1 MSDSQPPQDNDLAA
15 GTKIGFYEVV
25 GRTDAAGRVI
35 TRVGLGGFGSLYRV
49 RRENTDYAL
58 KMSKLKMSELG
69 AADRKY
75 HEDRFRRE
83 VSILLALSHPNIVRV
98 HAFDC
103 WPTRDGHPFLIMD
116 FVDGE
121 RLYEWQRKLAPSLR
135 SICDVFIKTALAL
148 HELHRHGIFHR
159 DIKSDNLV
167 VRPDGE
173 PVLLD
178 MGIARSGSNFTVTAE
193 RSVLGT
199 FAHFS
204 PEQSRCYLSEEFQ
217 RGERRFEQTAQS
229 ELHSIGYMLYE
240 VVTGRAPFPLGE
252 DEFALMRAIAHAI
265 PVPPSMVNPRVP
277 GALDSVVMRLLEK
290 DPLQRPESGQVL
302 ATDLDRLVADASDGS
317 WDAPF
322 DVPVP
327 LAHDAPM
334 PPSRRYA
341 ARAMSDERGAPK
353 KPVSAERPVASP
365 AAPARAASVEKL
377 QPPELDGRFSPP
389 TVDKSPFQSP
399 VPSVPAHVAA
409 PAAAA
414 AQAHTLQGEMAKV
427 AAKLGTASR
436 SAQRSRVTQVA
447 LVLGVLVVIG
457 GVLALM
463 SQGAKMPKPRNL
475 LAEVQ
480 KNEKAAALD
489 GGAVASPGTLPA
501 NATAA
506 LVPSPPASVEKPP
519 AVVEK
524 KAVAANRDTRDF
536 DAEIA

>member
-1 MSDSQPPQDNDLAA
+1 MSGRQAPQETDLAA
-15 GTKIGFYEVV
+15 GTKRGFYEVS
-25 GRTDAAGRVI
+25 GRSDAAGRVI
-35 TRVGLGGFGSLYRV
+35 TRFVTGGFVSLYRV

-69 AADRKY
+69 AADRKH

-204 PEQSRCYLSEEFQ
+204 PEQCRCYLSEEFQ
-217 RGERRFEQTAQS
+217 RGEKRFEQTAQS
-229 ELHSIGYMLYE
+229 ELHSLGYMLYE
-240 VVTGRAPFPLGE
+240 VLTGRAPFPPGE
-252 DEFALMRAIAHAI
+252 DEFALMRSIAHAV

-290 DPLQRPESGQVL
+290 DPLERPESGHVL
-302 ATDLDRLVADASDGS
+302 ATDLDRLVADASDSS

-327 LAHDAPM
+327 LAHDAPT
-334 PPSRRYA
+334 PPSRRLS
-341 ARAMSDERGAPK
+341 ARPVSDERGAPK
-353 KPVSAERPVASP
+353 KLVSAERPVAG
-365 AAPARAASVEKL
+365 AGAPRAASIEKP

-389 TVDKSPFQSP
+389 
-399 VPSVPAHVAA
+399 
-409 PAAAA
+409 
-414 AQAHTLQGEMAKV
+414 
-427 AAKLGTASR
+427 
-436 SAQRSRVTQVA
+436 
-447 LVLGVLVVIG
+447 
-457 GVLALM
+457 
-463 SQGAKMPKPRNL
+463 
-475 LAEVQ
+475 
-480 KNEKAAALD
+480 
-489 GGAVASPGTLPA
+489 
-501 NATAA
+501 
-506 LVPSPPASVEKPP
+506 
-519 AVVEK
+519 
-524 KAVAANRDTRDF
+524 
-536 DAEIA
+536 